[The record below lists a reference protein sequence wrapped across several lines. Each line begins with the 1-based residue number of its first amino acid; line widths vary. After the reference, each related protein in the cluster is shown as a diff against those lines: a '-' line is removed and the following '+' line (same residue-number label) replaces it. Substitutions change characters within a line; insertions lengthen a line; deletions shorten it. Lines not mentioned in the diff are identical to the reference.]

1 MRSNP
6 EAAGWPPS
14 AAPHCYAAG
23 PTPFV
28 EEVAD
33 TLVTLGHAPADIR
46 TERFGPT
53 GG

>member
-1 MRSNP
+1 ML
-6 EAAGWPPS
+6 AAVGPG
-14 AAPHCYAAG
+14 AAEHPCVYVCG

-28 EEVAD
+28 EEVARL
-33 TLVTLGHAPADIR
+33 LVELGHEPANVY